1 MEHET
6 QQALGWF
13 NSDGFIPH
21 GHCYLWEPELLWTLV
36 ISDSV
41 IALSYFTIPFG
52 LMYFVSKRPDLK
64 FNWMFKLFSVFI
76 LACGITHLYDVWTI
90 WHPDYWPMAFA
101 KAITAAAS
109 LLTAGLLWPLIPRA
123 IKLPSTS
130 QLESLNAQLLVEIEQ
145 RKLYETELTALKSNS
160 DTRYRILFES
170 SRDALLVTA
179 PDGRFLSGNPAAIA
193 LLGCLNESDFTALT
207 PAKVSPEF
215 QPDGRRSDE
224 KAQEMIRLALE
235 SGSHTFEWMHQRVD
249 GVPFTTEVLLTRVE
263 LDNKILLQASVRDI
277 SERKRAEQLIK
288 EEKAF
293 SDTLILS
300 LPDVFYLF
308 DQQGNMLRWSHK
320 GLEMFGLSAE
330 EMSRTNVMDLVYEE
344 DRPLVT
350 TKLQQVFE
358 TGSARV
364 EARLNLKDGVHD
376 YILSARSIKTQ
387 HGVNVVGVGVDITER
402 KVREMEIERL
412 NRLYAVLSEVNQAIV
427 RLPSRDA
434 LFERVCQVV
443 VEQGG
448 FRMAWIGWHDP
459 ETQLIMPVAD
469 WGDENGYLQNIKI
482 YGDDR
487 PEGRGPTGT
496 AFRTGRPYISNDMS
510 NDDTTLPWRAEM
522 ERRGFRA
529 AAVFPIRLQGAVRG
543 TMSVYSEEKGFF
555 QDKEVAL
562 LTEAT
567 ADISFALDNIERK
580 EAHKRAEEANEQT
593 LKRLT
598 EAQRIGQIGDWEL
611 DLATGAITWSL
622 QTFEIFGRDPGLGPP
637 RSYEEHAAMYEA
649 ASAAL
654 MSEKVAAA
662 IASGDAQEYELVAV
676 RPDGRRVP
684 VQAMAVPRKDAAGKV
699 VSLTGTVQD
708 VTARKEGQR
717 LVRESEERLRVAIE
731 AAELGTWDLD
741 LTTDIAVR
749 SLREYE
755 IWGYRELQPEWG
767 LEIALRHVPPED
779 HPIVLAAM
787 ACAAATG
794 VFAVEIRVLWPD
806 GSIHWI
812 ASHGRVRY
820 DSDGIPARM
829 MGVSADI
836 TERKQKEAKLAE
848 QLEELRRWHI
858 ATSGREERILSLKH
872 EVNELLEQ
880 AGQLARYPSA
890 EP

>member
-13 NSDGFIPH
+13 NSEGFIPH

-36 ISDSV
+36 ISDSI

-64 FNWMFKLFSVFI
+64 FNWIFKLFSVFI

-130 QLESLNAQLLVEIEQ
+130 QLEALNARLLAEIEQ
-145 RKLYETELTALKSNS
+145 RKLYEAELTALKSSS

-387 HGVNVVGVGVDITER
+387 HGVNVVGVGIDITER
-402 KVREMEIERL
+402 KKAEESLRKLSQAVEQSPSSIMIANLNAEIE
-412 NRLYAVLSEVNQAIV
+412 YVN
-427 RLPSRDA
+427 
-434 LFERVCQVV
+434 
-443 VEQGG
+443 
-448 FRMAWIGWHDP
+448 
-459 ETQLIMPVAD
+459 
-469 WGDENGYLQNIKI
+469 
-482 YGDDR
+482 
-487 PEGRGPTGT
+487 T
-496 AFRTGRPYISNDMS
+496 AFLKTTGYSLNEVIGNNPRLLQSGKTPKKTYEDMW
-510 NDDTTLPWRAEM
+510 T
-522 ERRGFRA
+522 
-529 AAVFPIRLQGAVRG
+529 
-543 TMSVYSEEKGFF
+543 
-555 QDKEVAL
+555 
-562 LTEAT
+562 
-567 ADISFALDNIERK
+567 
-580 EAHKRAEEANEQT
+580 H
-593 LKRLT
+593 LKRG
-598 EAQRIGQIGDWEL
+598 EVWQGEFINRRKDGSEYIE
-611 DLATGAITWSL
+611 SV
-622 QTFEIFGRDPGLGPP
+622 
-637 RSYEEHAAMYEA
+637 
-649 ASAAL
+649 L
-654 MSEKVAAA
+654 MSP
-662 IASGDAQEYELVAV
+662 V
-676 RPDGRRVP
+676 R
-684 VQAMAVPRKDAAGKV
+684 QA
-699 VSLTGTVQD
+699 
-708 VTARKEGQR
+708 
-717 LVRESEERLRVAIE
+717 
-731 AAELGTWDLD
+731 
-741 LTTDIAVR
+741 
-749 SLREYE
+749 
-755 IWGYRELQPEWG
+755 
-767 LEIALRHVPPED
+767 
-779 HPIVLAAM
+779 
-787 ACAAATG
+787 
-794 VFAVEIRVLWPD
+794 D
-806 GSIHWI
+806 GSVAHYLAIKE
-812 ASHGRVRY
+812 
-820 DSDGIPARM
+820 
-829 MGVSADI
+829 DI
-836 TERKQKEAKLAE
+836 TERKQTESRLIE
-848 QLEELRRWHI
+848 QLEELRRWHDS
-858 ATSGREERILSLKH
+858 TMGREGRILELKH
-872 EVNELLEQ
+872 EVNELLVQTGEP
-880 AGQLARYPSA
+880 ARYPSA
-890 EP
+890 ESDETIG